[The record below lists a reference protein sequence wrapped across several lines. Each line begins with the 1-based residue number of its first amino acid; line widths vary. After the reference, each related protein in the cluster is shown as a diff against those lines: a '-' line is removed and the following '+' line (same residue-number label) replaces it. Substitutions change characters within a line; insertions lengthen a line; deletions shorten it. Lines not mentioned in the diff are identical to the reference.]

1 MATVEAFARDHLP
14 IVGGA
19 PDDDAA
25 EEEFGGWAAAYTAFA
40 DAVTFGDAFVSFAE
54 FERRMKAAGWEARRN
69 FIGFDNGDEL
79 LWTLVVPPNEQRTYR

>member
-1 MATVEAFARDHLP
+1 
-14 IVGGA
+14 
-19 PDDDAA
+19 
-25 EEEFGGWAAAYTAFA
+25 
-40 DAVTFGDAFVSFAE
+40 VTFGDAFVSFAE